1 MKKMERKNYVN
12 ISPIANNDASFICTA
27 MNDQTEKRMFRLA
40 VKVID
45 LQSRTHTHIHWIKIG
60 TLEE

>member
-12 ISPIANNDASFICTA
+12 ISPIANNDAFFICTA

-45 LQSRTHTHIHWIKIG
+45 LQSHTHTHTHWIKIG